1 MSERVLPGTSIR
13 EITEGLIGIPAVG
26 SVAAKLVGTACKG
39 SDEPQFFGPGELS
52 KFLEEYGP
60 ADPYQYNS
68 TTYVAGTSPYGELSL
83 VRAGKLLFG
92 VAPPGGVWVC
102 RALSGAVKAVGAA
115 VASTASD
122 SVFNFTA
129 TEYGAWFNN
138 FNFKFQADYDA
149 EGNSMTAAVTK
160 RLSTFWL
167 QIPSSDLFDSAIES
181 TGLSQ
186 NQFYKDTIGIAFEF
200 SSLTA
205 NTSAT
210 GGDFVSAWTAA
221 SNPLNSYFTLTNTGT
236 EAGVLPNNQTTFTSL
251 LTSGDT
257 AGTNWSSNDQAAA
270 TTTINSAALEQMR
283 VKDARLTIIAGHNT
297 GNISVGQSHVG
308 SVSRAKHEQVFV
320 CGVENETSQDTMV
333 ASILTASEYN
343 LVDARVVI
351 VAPGVQQTNPY
362 KDSALAWEVPA
373 INTDDNIVL
382 SGGYAASMVAGIIA
396 NNVPDQSPMNKGLV
410 GISGLEFDLT
420 RANQKRLVRDDFF
433 LLVDDG
439 GYRTLDDRTTAGE
452 GDPFQQISTRMALDD
467 IKYALRLAAKPF
479 IGKKNV
485 PRVRAGLRKNL
496 EFVMR
501 GYERREIVNSG
512 WLLDI
517 VSSRTEQ
524 IIGVVRGTLIL
535 QLVFYIKFIEI
546 DLVLE

>member
-181 TGLSQ
+181 T
-186 NQFYKDTIGIAFEF
+186 
-200 SSLTA
+200 
-205 NTSAT
+205 
-210 GGDFVSAWTAA
+210 
-221 SNPLNSYFTLTNTGT
+221 
-236 EAGVLPNNQTTFTSL
+236 
-251 LTSGDT
+251 
-257 AGTNWSSNDQAAA
+257 
-270 TTTINSAALEQMR
+270 
-283 VKDARLTIIAGHNT
+283 
-297 GNISVGQSHVG
+297 
-308 SVSRAKHEQVFV
+308 
-320 CGVENETSQDTMV
+320 
-333 ASILTASEYN
+333 
-343 LVDARVVI
+343 
-351 VAPGVQQTNPY
+351 
-362 KDSALAWEVPA
+362 
-373 INTDDNIVL
+373 
-382 SGGYAASMVAGIIA
+382 
-396 NNVPDQSPMNKGLV
+396 
-410 GISGLEFDLT
+410 
-420 RANQKRLVRDDFF
+420 
-433 LLVDDG
+433 
-439 GYRTLDDRTTAGE
+439 
-452 GDPFQQISTRMALDD
+452 
-467 IKYALRLAAKPF
+467 
-479 IGKKNV
+479 
-485 PRVRAGLRKNL
+485 
-496 EFVMR
+496 
-501 GYERREIVNSG
+501 
-512 WLLDI
+512 
-517 VSSRTEQ
+517 
-524 IIGVVRGTLIL
+524 
-535 QLVFYIKFIEI
+535 
-546 DLVLE
+546 